1 MGYTDVVT
9 AQAIALT
16 ARRALMQEVVSRQV
30 AAITLIQALG
40 DMAAAVEIE
49 PPRES
54 WRPVGV
60 SQADVAD
67 SAS

>member
-1 MGYTDVVT
+1 MSLPDCPEPS
-9 AQAIALT
+9 LT
-16 ARRALMQEVVSRQV
+16 TPYKSR
-30 AAITLIQALG
+30 
-40 DMAAAVEIE
+40 E
-49 PPRES
+49 PPRDS